1 MELNTELKTYENDM
15 KNAIDFLQK
24 TLSEIRAGRANPAIL
39 NRVMVNYYGVP
50 TPVDQVAGVS
60 VPEAK
65 MILIQPWD
73 ITLLKEIERAIIEA
87 NVGITP
93 QNDGKVIRLVYPD
106 LTEERRK
113 ELLKEIKEI
122 TENSKITIRNVRR
135 DAIDFYRKQE
145 KESIITEDDLRLAE
159 EEVQKLT
166 DKYVGIIDSEF
177 DKKEKEIMVI

>member
-1 MELNTELKTYENDM
+1 MEINTELKIYENDM

-24 TLSEIRAGRANPAIL
+24 TLSEIRAGRANPGIL

-73 ITLLKEIERAIIEA
+73 ISLLKEIERAIIEA

-122 TENSKITIRNVRR
+122 TENSKITIRNIRR

-145 KESIITEDDLRLAE
+145 KESAITEDDLRFAE

-166 DKYVGIIDSEF
+166 DKYVGIIESEF

>member
-1 MELNTELKTYENDM
+1 
-15 KNAIDFLQK
+15 
-24 TLSEIRAGRANPAIL
+24 
-39 NRVMVNYYGVP
+39 MVNYYGVP
-50 TPVDQVAGVS
+50 TPVDQVAGIS

-73 ITLLKEIERAIIEA
+73 ISLLKEIERAIIEA

-145 KESIITEDDLRLAE
+145 KESTITEDDLRFAE

-166 DKYVGIIDSEF
+166 DKYVGIIESEF

>member
-1 MELNTELKTYENDM
+1 MEINTELKTYENDM
-15 KNAIDFLQK
+15 NNAIDFLQK
-24 TLSEIRAGRANPAIL
+24 TLSEIRAGRANPGIL

-73 ITLLKEIERAIIEA
+73 VTLLKEIERAIIEA

-145 KESIITEDDLRLAE
+145 KESAITEDDLRLAE

-166 DKYVGIIDSEF
+166 DKYVGIIESEF

>member
-15 KNAIDFLQK
+15 KNAIEFLQK
-24 TLSEIRAGRANPAIL
+24 SLSEIRAGRANPGIL

-73 ITLLKEIERAIIEA
+73 VTLLKEIERAIIEA
-87 NVGITP
+87 NIGITP

-113 ELLKEIKEI
+113 ELLKEI

-159 EEVQKLT
+159 ENVQKLT

>member
-1 MELNTELKTYENDM
+1 MEINTELKTYENDM

-73 ITLLKEIERAIIEA
+73 VTLLKEIERAIIEA

-93 QNDGKVIRLVYPD
+93 QNDGKVIRLIYPD

-122 TENSKITIRNVRR
+122 TENSKITIRNIRR

-145 KESIITEDDLRLAE
+145 KESAITEDDLRLAE

-166 DKYVGIIDSEF
+166 DKYVGIIESEF